1 MLETMKLRLQLS
13 VLKDV
18 VKEYKG
24 RTIDNIITNL
34 EERVKAREK
43 YESDE

>member
-34 EERVKAREK
+34 EARVKAREK

>member
-34 EERVKAREK
+34 EERVKARER